1 MKNDGYFQVVEFEV
15 IFFPPLCV
23 FFLLTCLFF
32 SNGEYVYKSSGF
44 SLSYKKSNN
53 NTAFSVALDL
63 AQEKSPAYLLCPKIE
78 PNKYQ

>member
-53 NTAFSVALDL
+53 NTAFQWLLTWLRRKVRLISSVL
-63 AQEKSPAYLLCPKIE
+63 K
-78 PNKYQ
+78 